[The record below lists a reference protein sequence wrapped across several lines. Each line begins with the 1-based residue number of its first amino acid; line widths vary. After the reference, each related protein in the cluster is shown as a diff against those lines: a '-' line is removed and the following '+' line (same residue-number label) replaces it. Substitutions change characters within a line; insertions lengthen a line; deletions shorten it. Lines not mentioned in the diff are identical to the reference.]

1 MQPNELTLEAQ
12 MFDAKINSMDKTC
25 LLAPLS
31 FFDACNVSTDEER
44 LRRMMLLRT
53 RALQL
58 GISEQEYADRRDN
71 YTSQFDAD
79 PSYCLK
85 IARMALRRQAMQ
97 ELGFTP
103 MADVETRQAEY
114 LIEPYLPLDAITIL
128 AGVAGMGKTWLALKW
143 AADISTGRA
152 TKDGTPGLVYYF
164 TQENDP
170 HIVLSPRLESLGAD
184 PENIVIMQQMAD
196 TPALTMCDARLDA
209 LASRPGCRPSLV
221 VFDPIQSYLEKH
233 ANMNQAADV
242 RPMMD
247 HLANFAARYH
257 CAVMLVSHISKP
269 NLSGGSASDRILGS
283 SDFRNAARSIIFV
296 GCDPD
301 DRSLQMDEVRPRKRG
316 GRVDHAPGMYQLA
329 VKKWCFHDALL
340 PKFLAGIIPQ
350 QHTKSQYNA
359 TALQDYPYSNRK
371 KSATI
376 TNKAQ
381 SKAFICRIKSA
392 VERIY
397 SYEKSTHHRY
407 HRPGRQLSGGVP
419 AGKRLRCPRH
429 HPPFFCRLPRAHRPS
444 GRPPQLPPALRRPQR
459 FDEHPLGR
467 RQGPP

>member
-12 MFDAKINSMDKTC
+12 VFDAKINGMDKTC

-128 AGVAGMGKTWLALKW
+128 AGVAGAGKTWLALKW
-143 AADISTGRA
+143 AADISAGRG
-152 TKDGTPGLVYYF
+152 TKDGQPGLVYYF

-170 HIVLSPRLESLGAD
+170 HIVLAPRLEKLGARL
-184 PENIVIMQQMAD
+184 ENIAAATQISDAPTV
-196 TPALTMCDARLDA
+196 TMCDPRLEE
-209 LASRPGCRPSLV
+209 LAQNPTCHPALV

-233 ANMNQAADV
+233 VKMNQADDV

-247 HLANFAARYH
+247 YLARFAARHH
-257 CAVMLVSHISKP
+257 CAVLLISHINKP
-269 NLSGGSASDRILGS
+269 SLAAGSASDRILGS
-283 SDFRNAARSIIFV
+283 SDFRNAARSIIFA
-296 GCDPD
+296 GNDPEDPD
-301 DRSLQMDEVRPRKRG
+301 TRVFAQDKNSLGPAGPSMRFAIRDGGVEIMDKCDFTADEIIRPRLTAPRG
-316 GRVDHAPGMYQLA
+316 PAPTTRDRAVGLLGELLKTPGWVKASDAYRAAEHEGISETTLRKAFNEMKLARYEHNKGLKGSYTIWYQPRQVSPAQFEQLALARVDKTQL
-329 VKKWCFHDALL
+329 L
-340 PKFLAGIIPQ
+340 
-350 QHTKSQYNA
+350 
-359 TALQDYPYSNRK
+359 
-371 KSATI
+371 
-376 TNKAQ
+376 
-381 SKAFICRIKSA
+381 
-392 VERIY
+392 E
-397 SYEKSTHHRY
+397 
-407 HRPGRQLSGGVP
+407 
-419 AGKRLRCPRH
+419 
-429 HPPFFCRLPRAHRPS
+429 
-444 GRPPQLPPALRRPQR
+444 
-459 FDEHPLGR
+459 
-467 RQGPP
+467 

>member
-12 MFDAKINSMDKTC
+12 MFDAKISSMDKTC

-152 TKDGTPGLVYYF
+152 TRDGTPGLVYYF

-170 HIVLSPRLESLGAD
+170 HVVLSPRLESLGAD

-233 ANMNQAADV
+233 ANMNLAADV

-301 DRSLQMDEVRPRKRG
+301 DRSLRVFAQDKSSLGPPGPSRKFSIHDGGVEIMDECALTADEILRGSVPGNPRGPEPLVVNR
-316 GRVDHAPGMYQLA
+316 A
-329 VKKWCFHDALL
+329 VALL
-340 PKFLAGIIPQ
+340 GEMMKNKGYVKTAEAVAAAKKEGIGKTTVYDAASIMKLVTYNYNKGRKGGYSVWYQPDKTPSPAEQLTLA
-350 QHTKSQYNA
+350 
-359 TALQDYPYSNRK
+359 
-371 KSATI
+371 
-376 TNKAQ
+376 
-381 SKAFICRIKSA
+381 
-392 VERIY
+392 
-397 SYEKSTHHRY
+397 
-407 HRPGRQLSGGVP
+407 P
-419 AGKRLRCPRH
+419 AHK
-429 HPPFFCRLPRAHRPS
+429 
-444 GRPPQLPPALRRPQR
+444 
-459 FDEHPLGR
+459 
-467 RQGPP
+467 

>member
-1 MQPNELTLEAQ
+1 M
-12 MFDAKINSMDKTC
+12 
-25 LLAPLS
+25 
-31 FFDACNVSTDEER
+31 
-44 LRRMMLLRT
+44 
-53 RALQL
+53 QL

-170 HIVLSPRLESLGAD
+170 HVVLSPRLESLGAD

-301 DRSLQMDEVRPRKRG
+301 DRSLRVFAQDKSSLGPPGPSRKFSIHDGGVEIMDECALTADEILRGSVPGNPRGPEPLVVNR
-316 GRVDHAPGMYQLA
+316 A
-329 VKKWCFHDALL
+329 VALL
-340 PKFLAGIIPQ
+340 GEMMKNKGYVKTAEAVAAAKKEGIGKTTVYDAASITKLVTYNYNKGRKGGYSVWYQPDKTPSPAEQLTLA
-350 QHTKSQYNA
+350 
-359 TALQDYPYSNRK
+359 
-371 KSATI
+371 
-376 TNKAQ
+376 
-381 SKAFICRIKSA
+381 
-392 VERIY
+392 
-397 SYEKSTHHRY
+397 
-407 HRPGRQLSGGVP
+407 P
-419 AGKRLRCPRH
+419 AHK
-429 HPPFFCRLPRAHRPS
+429 
-444 GRPPQLPPALRRPQR
+444 
-459 FDEHPLGR
+459 
-467 RQGPP
+467 

>member
-12 MFDAKINSMDKTC
+12 VFDAKINSMDKTC

-170 HIVLSPRLESLGAD
+170 HIVLSPRLESLGAECVEIRQKADLEGIQGIVLPGGESTVQGKLLHKLDMFREIQTRIREGLPVLATCAGMILLAQTLYND
-184 PENIVIMQQMAD
+184 PV
-196 TPALTMCDARLDA
+196 T
-209 LASRPGCRPSLV
+209 
-221 VFDPIQSYLEKH
+221 
-233 ANMNQAADV
+233 
-242 RPMMD
+242 
-247 HLANFAARYH
+247 HLATLPVTVR
-257 CAVMLVSHISKP
+257 
-269 NLSGGSASDRILGS
+269 
-283 SDFRNAARSIIFV
+283 RNA
-296 GCDPD
+296 
-301 DRSLQMDEVRPRKRG
+301 
-316 GRVDHAPGMYQLA
+316 Y
-329 VKKWCFHDALL
+329 
-340 PKFLAGIIPQ
+340 
-350 QHTKSQYNA
+350 
-359 TALQDYPYSNRK
+359 
-371 KSATI
+371 
-376 TNKAQ
+376 
-381 SKAFICRIKSA
+381 
-392 VERIY
+392 
-397 SYEKSTHHRY
+397 
-407 HRPGRQLSGGVP
+407 GRQLGSFITDQPVKGIGEFPMVFIRAP
-419 AGKRLRCPRH
+419 YIESVDDSDVEVLSTVDDHIVAVRYGNQLGLSF
-429 HPPFFCRLPRAHRPS
+429 HPEMTEDTRIHEYFLKMI
-444 GRPPQLPPALRRPQR
+444 Q
-459 FDEHPLGR
+459 
-467 RQGPP
+467 

>member
-1 MQPNELTLEAQ
+1 MQPNELTLETQ
-12 MFDAKINSMDKTC
+12 VFDAKINSMDKTC

-170 HIVLSPRLESLGAD
+170 HVVLSPRLESLGAD

-301 DRSLQMDEVRPRKRG
+301 DRSLRVFAQDKSSLGPPGPSRKFSIHDGGVELMDECALTADEILRGSVPGNPRGPEPLVVNR
-316 GRVDHAPGMYQLA
+316 A
-329 VKKWCFHDALL
+329 VALL
-340 PKFLAGIIPQ
+340 GEMMNNKGYVKTAEAVAAAKKEGIGKTTVYDAAGIMELV
-350 QHTKSQYNA
+350 TYN
-359 TALQDYPYSNRK
+359 YNKGRKGGYSVWYQPDKTPSPAEQLTLAPARK
-371 KSATI
+371 
-376 TNKAQ
+376 
-381 SKAFICRIKSA
+381 
-392 VERIY
+392 
-397 SYEKSTHHRY
+397 
-407 HRPGRQLSGGVP
+407 
-419 AGKRLRCPRH
+419 
-429 HPPFFCRLPRAHRPS
+429 
-444 GRPPQLPPALRRPQR
+444 
-459 FDEHPLGR
+459 
-467 RQGPP
+467 

>member
-1 MQPNELTLEAQ
+1 
-12 MFDAKINSMDKTC
+12 
-25 LLAPLS
+25 
-31 FFDACNVSTDEER
+31 
-44 LRRMMLLRT
+44 
-53 RALQL
+53 
-58 GISEQEYADRRDN
+58 
-71 YTSQFDAD
+71 
-79 PSYCLK
+79 
-85 IARMALRRQAMQ
+85 MALRRQAMQ

-170 HIVLSPRLESLGAD
+170 HVVLSPRLESLGAD

-257 CAVMLVSHISKP
+257 CAVMLVIHISKP

-301 DRSLQMDEVRPRKRG
+301 DRSLRVFAQDKSSLGPPGPSRKFSIHDGGVEIMDECNLTADEILRGSVPGNPRG
-316 GRVDHAPGMYQLA
+316 PAPEA
-329 VKKWCFHDALL
+329 TNRAITLL
-340 PKFLAGIIPQ
+340 EEMMGEKGWVLRRNVMQAADEEGISRSTMQ
-350 QHTKSQYNA
+350 
-359 TALQDYPYSNRK
+359 
-371 KSATI
+371 
-376 TNKAQ
+376 
-381 SKAFICRIKSA
+381 KAFSEHKKD
-392 VERIY
+392 Y
-397 SYEKSTHHRY
+397 TGYTHKNGTKDACTVWHRKGVQ
-407 HRPGRQLSGGVP
+407 PGE
-419 AGKRLRCPRH
+419 
-429 HPPFFCRLPRAHRPS
+429 FLPYIPV
-444 GRPPQLPPALRRPQR
+444 
-459 FDEHPLGR
+459 
-467 RQGPP
+467 

>member
-1 MQPNELTLEAQ
+1 MQNSTSKVRVLTGTAMLGAVAAVLMYLEFPIPIMPAFVKLDVSELPALIASFAYGPVSGILVCLIKNLIKLPSTSTAAVGELFNFVMGAL
-12 MFDAKINSMDKTC
+12 FVGVAGLIYKRNKTRKGAIVGA
-25 LLAPLS
+25 LLGALVM
-31 FFDACNVSTDEER
+31 AGVSVP
-44 LRRMMLLRT
+44 
-53 RALQL
+53 
-58 GISEQEYADRRDN
+58 YN
-71 YTSQFDAD
+71 YFIVYPA
-79 PSYCLK
+79 YVV
-85 IARMALRRQAMQ
+85 M
-97 ELGFTP
+97 
-103 MADVETRQAEY
+103 Y
-114 LIEPYLPLDAITIL
+114 HLPLDAITIL

-170 HIVLSPRLESLGAD
+170 HVVLSPRLESLGAD

-301 DRSLQMDEVRPRKRG
+301 DRSLRVFAQDKSSLGLPGPSRKFSIHDGGVELMDECALTADEILRGSVPNKQHGPEPKVGNRAVALIGELIKNKGWVKASEAYAAADKEGISPTVMSSAANSMELIRRKCNNGIKG
-316 GRVDHAPGMYQLA
+316 GYTVWYEEGRKPD
-329 VKKWCFHDALL
+329 
-340 PKFLAGIIPQ
+340 FL
-350 QHTKSQYNA
+350 
-359 TALQDYPYSNRK
+359 
-371 KSATI
+371 
-376 TNKAQ
+376 
-381 SKAFICRIKSA
+381 
-392 VERIY
+392 E
-397 SYEKSTHHRY
+397 
-407 HRPGRQLSGGVP
+407 
-419 AGKRLRCPRH
+419 
-429 HPPFFCRLPRAHRPS
+429 
-444 GRPPQLPPALRRPQR
+444 
-459 FDEHPLGR
+459 
-467 RQGPP
+467 

>member
-12 MFDAKINSMDKTC
+12 VFDAKINGMDKSC

-31 FFDACNVSTDEER
+31 FFDACNVPNDGER
-44 LRRMMLLRT
+44 LRRMMLLRA

-58 GISEQEYADRRDN
+58 GISEQEYAERRDN

-79 PSYCLK
+79 PGYCLK

-103 MADVETRQAEY
+103 MADVDTRQAEY

-143 AADISTGRA
+143 AADISAGRA
-152 TKDGTPGLVYYF
+152 AKDGTPGLVYYF

-170 HIVLSPRLESLGAD
+170 HVVLSPRLESLGAD
-184 PENIVIMQQMAD
+184 PENIVIMKQMAD

-233 ANMNQAADV
+233 TNMNQAADV

-296 GCDPD
+296 GADPD
-301 DRSLQMDEVRPRKRG
+301 DRSIRVFAQDKNSLGQPGPSRKFSIHNGGVEIMDECALTADEILRGSVPSNPRG
-316 GRVDHAPGMYQLA
+316 PAPEA
-329 VKKWCFHDALL
+329 TNRAITLL
-340 PKFLAGIIPQ
+340 EEMMGEKGWVLRRNVMQAADEEGISRSTMQ
-350 QHTKSQYNA
+350 
-359 TALQDYPYSNRK
+359 
-371 KSATI
+371 
-376 TNKAQ
+376 
-381 SKAFICRIKSA
+381 KAFSEHKKD
-392 VERIY
+392 Y
-397 SYEKSTHHRY
+397 TGYTHKNGTKDACTVWHRKGVQ
-407 HRPGRQLSGGVP
+407 PGE
-419 AGKRLRCPRH
+419 
-429 HPPFFCRLPRAHRPS
+429 FLPYIPV
-444 GRPPQLPPALRRPQR
+444 
-459 FDEHPLGR
+459 
-467 RQGPP
+467 

>member
-12 MFDAKINSMDKTC
+12 VFDAKINGMDKTC

-128 AGVAGMGKTWLALKW
+128 AGVAGAGKTWLALKW
-143 AADISTGRA
+143 AADISAGRA
-152 TKDGTPGLVYYF
+152 TKDGQPGLVYYF

-170 HIVLSPRLESLGAD
+170 HIVLAPRLEKLGARL
-184 PENIVIMQQMAD
+184 ENIAVTTQINDAP
-196 TPALTMCDARLDA
+196 TVTMCDPRLEE
-209 LASRPGCRPSLV
+209 LAQNPTCHPALV

-233 ANMNQAADV
+233 VKMNQADDV

-247 HLANFAARYH
+247 YLARFAARHH
-257 CAVMLVSHISKP
+257 CAVLLISHINKP
-269 NLSGGSASDRILGS
+269 SLAAGSASDRILGS
-283 SDFRNAARSIIFV
+283 SDFRNAARSIIFA
-296 GCDPD
+296 GNDPEDPD
-301 DRSLQMDEVRPRKRG
+301 TRVFAQDKNSLGPAGPSMRFAIRDGGVEIMDKCNFTADEIIRPRLTAPRG
-316 GRVDHAPGMYQLA
+316 PAPTTRDRAVGLLGELLKTPGWVKASDAYRAAEHEGISETTLRKAFNEMKLARYEHNKGLKGSYTVWYQPRQVSPAQFEQLALTRVDKTQL
-329 VKKWCFHDALL
+329 L
-340 PKFLAGIIPQ
+340 
-350 QHTKSQYNA
+350 
-359 TALQDYPYSNRK
+359 
-371 KSATI
+371 
-376 TNKAQ
+376 
-381 SKAFICRIKSA
+381 
-392 VERIY
+392 E
-397 SYEKSTHHRY
+397 
-407 HRPGRQLSGGVP
+407 
-419 AGKRLRCPRH
+419 
-429 HPPFFCRLPRAHRPS
+429 
-444 GRPPQLPPALRRPQR
+444 
-459 FDEHPLGR
+459 
-467 RQGPP
+467 

>member
-12 MFDAKINSMDKTC
+12 VFDAKINSMDKTC

-31 FFDACNVSTDEER
+31 FFDACNVSTNEER

-301 DRSLQMDEVRPRKRG
+301 DRSLRVFAQDKSSLGPPGPSRKFSIHDGGVEIMDECNLTADEILRGSVPGNPRGPAPEAANRAVALLGEMTNNPGWVRKSDAIAAADKEGISESTMKRASKEAKLASCTINKG
-316 GRVDHAPGMYQLA
+316 RAGSYAIWYQPDKVSQAVIEQLTLAELARVD
-329 VKKWCFHDALL
+329 K
-340 PKFLAGIIPQ
+340 
-350 QHTKSQYNA
+350 T
-359 TALQDYPYSNRK
+359 
-371 KSATI
+371 
-376 TNKAQ
+376 
-381 SKAFICRIKSA
+381 
-392 VERIY
+392 
-397 SYEKSTHHRY
+397 
-407 HRPGRQLSGGVP
+407 
-419 AGKRLRCPRH
+419 
-429 HPPFFCRLPRAHRPS
+429 
-444 GRPPQLPPALRRPQR
+444 
-459 FDEHPLGR
+459 
-467 RQGPP
+467 

>member
-12 MFDAKINSMDKTC
+12 VFDAKINSMDKTC

-152 TKDGTPGLVYYF
+152 TRDGTPGLVYYF

-170 HIVLSPRLESLGAD
+170 HVVLSPRLESLGAD

-301 DRSLQMDEVRPRKRG
+301 DRSLRVFAQDKSSLGPPGPSRKFSIHDGGVELMDECALTADEILRGSVPGNPRGPEPLVVNR
-316 GRVDHAPGMYQLA
+316 A
-329 VKKWCFHDALL
+329 VALL
-340 PKFLAGIIPQ
+340 GEMMKNKGYVKTAEAVAAAKKEGIGKTTVYDAASIMKLVTYNYNKGRKGGYSVWYQPDKAPSPAEQFTLAP
-350 QHTKSQYNA
+350 A
-359 TALQDYPYSNRK
+359 RK
-371 KSATI
+371 
-376 TNKAQ
+376 
-381 SKAFICRIKSA
+381 
-392 VERIY
+392 
-397 SYEKSTHHRY
+397 
-407 HRPGRQLSGGVP
+407 
-419 AGKRLRCPRH
+419 
-429 HPPFFCRLPRAHRPS
+429 
-444 GRPPQLPPALRRPQR
+444 
-459 FDEHPLGR
+459 
-467 RQGPP
+467 

>member
-1 MQPNELTLEAQ
+1 
-12 MFDAKINSMDKTC
+12 
-25 LLAPLS
+25 
-31 FFDACNVSTDEER
+31 
-44 LRRMMLLRT
+44 MLLRA

-71 YTSQFDAD
+71 YTSQFKAD
-79 PSYCLK
+79 PDYCLK

-170 HIVLSPRLESLGAD
+170 HVVLSPRLESLGAD
-184 PENIVIMQQMAD
+184 PENVVIMKQMAD

-221 VFDPIQSYLEKH
+221 VFDPVQSYLEKH
-233 ANMNQAADV
+233 TNMNQAADV

-247 HLANFAARYH
+247 HLASFAARYH

-296 GCDPD
+296 GADPD
-301 DRSLQMDEVRPRKRG
+301 DRTLRVFAQDKNSLGPPGPSRKFSIHDGGVEIMDECALTADEILRGPADSHRGPKPVAGDRAVALISELIKNKGWVKASEAYAAADKEGISLSVMSNAANRMKLIRERYNHGIKGGYMVWYEDGKRPDSVQQLTLSPA
-316 GRVDHAPGMYQLA
+316 RVD
-329 VKKWCFHDALL
+329 
-340 PKFLAGIIPQ
+340 
-350 QHTKSQYNA
+350 A
-359 TALQDYPYSNRK
+359 TQ
-371 KSATI
+371 
-376 TNKAQ
+376 
-381 SKAFICRIKSA
+381 
-392 VERIY
+392 
-397 SYEKSTHHRY
+397 
-407 HRPGRQLSGGVP
+407 
-419 AGKRLRCPRH
+419 
-429 HPPFFCRLPRAHRPS
+429 
-444 GRPPQLPPALRRPQR
+444 
-459 FDEHPLGR
+459 
-467 RQGPP
+467 

>member
-170 HIVLSPRLESLGAD
+170 HIVLSPRLGSLGAE

-209 LASRPGCRPSLV
+209 
-221 VFDPIQSYLEKH
+221 H

-301 DRSLQMDEVRPRKRG
+301 DRSLRVFAQDKSSLGPPGPSRKFSIHDGGVEIMDECALTADEILQAQAGGNTRG
-316 GRVDHAPGMYQLA
+316 PEPVVGNRA
-329 VKKWCFHDALL
+329 VALL
-340 PKFLAGIIPQ
+340 GELTNNTGWVKTSIAIADAKKEVISESILRKAAKKIGLE
-350 QHTKSQYNA
+350 NA
-359 TALQDYPYSNRK
+359 T
-371 KSATI
+371 I
-376 TNKAQ
+376 
-381 SKAFICRIKSA
+381 
-392 VERIY
+392 
-397 SYEKSTHHRY
+397 
-407 HRPGRQLSGGVP
+407 
-419 AGKRLRCPRH
+419 
-429 HPPFFCRLPRAHRPS
+429 
-444 GRPPQLPPALRRPQR
+444 
-459 FDEHPLGR
+459 
-467 RQGPP
+467 RQGHKGAYAIWYDTKKVPENIIEQLTLEAARA

>member
-12 MFDAKINSMDKTC
+12 VFDAKINSMDKTC

-170 HIVLSPRLESLGAD
+170 HVVLSPRLESLGAD
-184 PENIVIMQQMAD
+184 PENIVIMRQMAD

-257 CAVMLVSHISKP
+257 CAVVLVSHISKP

-301 DRSLQMDEVRPRKRG
+301 DRSLRVFAQDKSSLGPPGPSRKFSIHDGGVEIMDECALTADEILRGSVPGNPRGPEPLVINR
-316 GRVDHAPGMYQLA
+316 A
-329 VKKWCFHDALL
+329 VALL
-340 PKFLAGIIPQ
+340 GEMMNNKGYVKTAEAVAAAKKEGIGKTTVYDAASIMELVTYNYNKGRKGGYSVWYQPDKAPSPAEQLTLAP
-350 QHTKSQYNA
+350 A
-359 TALQDYPYSNRK
+359 RK
-371 KSATI
+371 
-376 TNKAQ
+376 
-381 SKAFICRIKSA
+381 
-392 VERIY
+392 
-397 SYEKSTHHRY
+397 
-407 HRPGRQLSGGVP
+407 
-419 AGKRLRCPRH
+419 
-429 HPPFFCRLPRAHRPS
+429 
-444 GRPPQLPPALRRPQR
+444 
-459 FDEHPLGR
+459 
-467 RQGPP
+467 

>member
-1 MQPNELTLEAQ
+1 MLTNELTLEPQ
-12 MFDAKINSMDKTC
+12 VFDAKLHGMDKS
-25 LLAPLS
+25 LLAAPLS
-31 FFDACNVSTDEER
+31 FFDALNTPDDSER
-44 LRRMMLLRT
+44 LRRMKLLRA
-53 RALQL
+53 RALEQ
-58 GISEQEYADRRDN
+58 GMPPQEYEERCN
-71 YTSQFDAD
+71 TYLSNWEAD
-79 PSYCLK
+79 PGYCLT
-85 IARMALRRQAMQ
+85 IARAAKRREAMH
-97 ELGFTP
+97 EVGLTP
-103 MADVETRQAEY
+103 MAYVETRQAEY

-184 PENIVIMQQMAD
+184 PENIVIMRQMAD

-301 DRSLQMDEVRPRKRG
+301 DRSLRVFAQDKSSLGPPGPSRKFSIHDGGVEIMDECALTADEILRGSVPGNPRG
-316 GRVDHAPGMYQLA
+316 PAP
-329 VKKWCFHDALL
+329 DATNRAITLL
-340 PKFLAGIIPQ
+340 EEMMGEKGWVLRRNVMQAADEEGISRSTMQ
-350 QHTKSQYNA
+350 
-359 TALQDYPYSNRK
+359 
-371 KSATI
+371 
-376 TNKAQ
+376 
-381 SKAFICRIKSA
+381 KAFSEHKKD
-392 VERIY
+392 Y
-397 SYEKSTHHRY
+397 TGYTHKNGTKDACTVWHRKGVQ
-407 HRPGRQLSGGVP
+407 PGE
-419 AGKRLRCPRH
+419 
-429 HPPFFCRLPRAHRPS
+429 FLPYIPV
-444 GRPPQLPPALRRPQR
+444 
-459 FDEHPLGR
+459 
-467 RQGPP
+467 

>member
-12 MFDAKINSMDKTC
+12 VFDAKINGMDKTC

-31 FFDACNVSTDEER
+31 FFDACNVSADEER

-53 RALQL
+53 RALQM

-301 DRSLQMDEVRPRKRG
+301 DRSLRVFAQDKSSLGPPGPSRKFSIHDGGVEIMDECNLTADEILRGSVPGNPRGPAPEAANRAVALLGEMTNNPGWVRKSDAIAAADKEGISESTMKRASKEAKLASCTINKG
-316 GRVDHAPGMYQLA
+316 RAGSYAIWYQPDKVSQAVIEQLTLAELARVD
-329 VKKWCFHDALL
+329 K
-340 PKFLAGIIPQ
+340 
-350 QHTKSQYNA
+350 T
-359 TALQDYPYSNRK
+359 
-371 KSATI
+371 
-376 TNKAQ
+376 
-381 SKAFICRIKSA
+381 
-392 VERIY
+392 
-397 SYEKSTHHRY
+397 
-407 HRPGRQLSGGVP
+407 
-419 AGKRLRCPRH
+419 
-429 HPPFFCRLPRAHRPS
+429 
-444 GRPPQLPPALRRPQR
+444 
-459 FDEHPLGR
+459 
-467 RQGPP
+467 

>member
-12 MFDAKINSMDKTC
+12 VFDAKINSMDKTC

-31 FFDACNVSTDEER
+31 FFDACNVSTNEER

-58 GISEQEYADRRDN
+58 GISEQEYAERRDN

-301 DRSLQMDEVRPRKRG
+301 DRSLRVFAQDKSSLGPPGPSRKFSIHDGGVELMDECALTADEILRGSVPGNPRGPEPLVINR
-316 GRVDHAPGMYQLA
+316 A
-329 VKKWCFHDALL
+329 VALL
-340 PKFLAGIIPQ
+340 GEMMNNKGYVKTAEAVAAAKKEGIGKTTVYDAASIMELVTYNYNKGRKGGYSVWYQPDKAPSPAEQLTLAP
-350 QHTKSQYNA
+350 A
-359 TALQDYPYSNRK
+359 RK
-371 KSATI
+371 
-376 TNKAQ
+376 
-381 SKAFICRIKSA
+381 
-392 VERIY
+392 
-397 SYEKSTHHRY
+397 
-407 HRPGRQLSGGVP
+407 
-419 AGKRLRCPRH
+419 
-429 HPPFFCRLPRAHRPS
+429 
-444 GRPPQLPPALRRPQR
+444 
-459 FDEHPLGR
+459 
-467 RQGPP
+467 

>member
-12 MFDAKINSMDKTC
+12 VFDAKINSMDKTC

-58 GISEQEYADRRDN
+58 GITEQEYADRRDN

-170 HIVLSPRLESLGAD
+170 HVVLSPRLESLGAD

-196 TPALTMCDARLDA
+196 TPALTMCDA

-301 DRSLQMDEVRPRKRG
+301 DRSLRVFAQDKSSLGPPGPSRKFSIHDGGVEIMDECALTADEILRGSVPSNPRG
-316 GRVDHAPGMYQLA
+316 PAPEA
-329 VKKWCFHDALL
+329 TNRAITLL
-340 PKFLAGIIPQ
+340 EEMMGEKGWVLRRNVMQAADEEGISRSTMQ
-350 QHTKSQYNA
+350 
-359 TALQDYPYSNRK
+359 
-371 KSATI
+371 
-376 TNKAQ
+376 
-381 SKAFICRIKSA
+381 KAFSEHKKD
-392 VERIY
+392 Y
-397 SYEKSTHHRY
+397 TGYTHKNGTKDACTVWHRKGVQ
-407 HRPGRQLSGGVP
+407 PGE
-419 AGKRLRCPRH
+419 
-429 HPPFFCRLPRAHRPS
+429 FLPYIPV
-444 GRPPQLPPALRRPQR
+444 
-459 FDEHPLGR
+459 
-467 RQGPP
+467 

>member
-31 FFDACNVSTDEER
+31 FFDACNVSSDEER
-44 LRRMMLLRT
+44 VRRMMLLRT

-170 HIVLSPRLESLGAD
+170 HVVLSPRLESLGAD

-301 DRSLQMDEVRPRKRG
+301 DRSLRVFAQDKSSLGPPGPSRKFSIRDGGVEIMDECALTADEILRGSVPGNPRGPEPLVVNR
-316 GRVDHAPGMYQLA
+316 A
-329 VKKWCFHDALL
+329 VALL
-340 PKFLAGIIPQ
+340 GEMMKNKGYVKTAEAVAAAKKEGIGKTTVYDAASIMKLVTYNYNKGRKGGYSVWYQPDKTPSPAEQLTLA
-350 QHTKSQYNA
+350 
-359 TALQDYPYSNRK
+359 
-371 KSATI
+371 
-376 TNKAQ
+376 
-381 SKAFICRIKSA
+381 
-392 VERIY
+392 
-397 SYEKSTHHRY
+397 
-407 HRPGRQLSGGVP
+407 P
-419 AGKRLRCPRH
+419 AHK
-429 HPPFFCRLPRAHRPS
+429 
-444 GRPPQLPPALRRPQR
+444 
-459 FDEHPLGR
+459 
-467 RQGPP
+467 